1 MKMQEIKAMA
11 ISMGIMMMKG
21 MDKTEMIR
29 AIQRA
34 EGNPE
39 CFATMDPA
47 MCSQMNCLWQK
58 DCMIAV

>member
-1 MKMQEIKAMA
+1 MKMQEIKSMAM
-11 ISMGIMMMKG
+11 SMGIMPMKG

-47 MCSQMNCLWQK
+47 MCSQMNCLWRK
-58 DCMIAV
+58 DCIVAV